1 MQQKKLKLFT
11 IRDTYHAISI
21 IEKLTDIPS
30 HVDEYDAN
38 VAAWQYL
45 IDTGTV
51 WHLQGWYGRC
61 AKDLINEGIC
71 KAKKTIGNPTQST
84 NKSNSINSRPKKTL

>member
-1 MQQKKLKLFT
+1 MQQKKLKFFT
-11 IRDTYHAISI
+11 IRDTHHAIEI
-21 IEKLTDIPS
+21 IEELAHIPS
-30 HVDEYDAN
+30 DVDEYDAN

-61 AKDLINEGIC
+61 ATALINEGIC
-71 KAKKTIGNPTQST
+71 KAKKTIGNPAQST
-84 NKSNSINSRPKKTL
+84 NQSNSINSRPKKTL